1 MVKQV
6 VEPMFKTMLP
16 GPLSSLHFTK
26 IDFGNVPVK
35 FSNVTV
41 TKTEVDGI
49 KLDMNVDWEG
59 KCDIELDADMM
70 PALVS
75 LGRQC

>member
-1 MVKQV
+1 MIKQV

-26 IDFGNVPVK
+26 IDFGTVPVV
-35 FSNVTV
+35 FSNVNV
-41 TKTEVDGI
+41 TKTELDGI
-49 KLDMNVDWEG
+49 HLEMNVDWKG

-70 PALVS
+70 PGLVS
-75 LGRQC
+75 